1 MRNKHRRTDSA
12 MKVALLTAAG
22 SGIGAAG
29 ACELRSQGWEVA
41 ILSPSGKGE
50 ALAEELGGF
59 GVTGS
64 NESENDLRRLVDG
77 ALSRWGRIDALVNTA
92 GHGPKGTA
100 LALSDADW
108 HRAFEVY
115 FLSAVRS
122 IRLVLPHME
131 RQGGSIVNVTSY
143 VAEEPSALYPTSS
156 ALRAGLAAWVKI
168 VSDEVGPK
176 GIRVNNVL
184 PGFIDSIPQPPERY
198 AGASLR
204 RMGQAEEVAKVIAFL
219 CGDDASYVTGQN
231 IRVDG
236 GIARST

>member
-1 MRNKHRRTDSA
+1 
-12 MKVALLTAAG
+12 MKVAVLTAAG
-22 SGIGAAG
+22 SGIGAG
-29 ACELRSQGWEVA
+29 AARELKAQGWEVA
-41 ILSPSGKGE
+41 ILSPSGRGE

-64 NESENDLRRLVDG
+64 NESEDDLRRLVDG
-77 ALSRWGRIDALVNTA
+77 ALARWGRVDALVNSA

-100 LALSDADW
+100 LSLRDEDW
-108 HRAFEVY
+108 HRALEVY
-115 FLSAVRS
+115 VLSAVRTT
-122 IRLVLPHME
+122 RLVLPHME
-131 RQGGSIVNVTSY
+131 AQGGGSVVNISSY

-156 ALRAGLAAWVKI
+156 VMRAGLAAWVKI

-176 GIRVNNVL
+176 GIRINNVL

-204 RMGQAEEVAKVIAFL
+204 RMGRAEEVGRVVAFL
-219 CGDDASYVTGQN
+219 CGEGGSYVTGQN

-236 GIARST
+236 GLARSA